1 MSAPDGPRGE
11 LRGELRGDPR
21 SGPPS
26 DHGSGHRSDHRHGHQ
41 SGPRSGPLR
50 RWLRGS
56 LRRQL
61 LVLLLPAL
69 AAMMALDS
77 WLTYGTL
84 RDAANTAYDRSLFGS
99 VRAIDN
105 AIGMAGETV
114 QLTLPDAA
122 MEMFETAAQ
131 TRVFYRVALEREG
144 AIETVTGYDDLPLPR
159 GTLANNVPRY
169 YDAVYRD
176 APVRIAAMARPV
188 YRPDAHMRVIIQVAE
203 SAEPRAA
210 LVGAVW
216 RNTLARDALLIVAS
230 ALILVGGVTFV
241 LRPLKRVRDDVE
253 ARTPDDL
260 TPLAV
265 GPVPAEVR
273 PLVDAVNRHVSR
285 SAAMAQAQA
294 QFIAD
299 AAHQLRTPLAILKTQ
314 AEFARRQ
321 LDGSGDGDAAPAREA
336 VDGIVSQLEQASRL
350 ANQLLALA
358 RVRQHEAQAAEAG
371 QGGGQAAVPDTVID
385 AAAVAG
391 QVALDYLP
399 LARAKQQDFGW
410 EDGGGQP
417 LPVRADA
424 ALLREALANLVH
436 NAIQYSPRGS
446 RITLSAARERDSACL
461 AVEDDGP
468 GIPAEE
474 REQVF
479 ARFYRRV
486 GHDEPGSGL
495 GLAISREMAARFGG
509 SVTLHEARQGRG
521 LRAEL
526 RLPLVG
532 DT

>member
-1 MSAPDGPRGE
+1 MS
-11 LRGELRGDPR
+11 
-21 SGPPS
+21 PP
-26 DHGSGHRSDHRHGHQ
+26 GRPAG
-41 SGPRSGPLR
+41 GPLR

-84 RDAANTAYDRSLFGS
+84 RDAANTAYDRSLYGS

-144 AIETVTGYDDLPLPR
+144 DVETVTGYDDLPLPR

-253 ARTPDDL
+253 ARPPDDL

-321 LDGSGDGDAAPAREA
+321 LDGSGDPAPAREA

-358 RVRQHEAQAAEAG
+358 RVRQHEAQTAEAG
-371 QGGGQAAVPDTVID
+371 GEAAVPDTVID

-410 EDGGGQP
+410 EDGGGRP

-446 RITLSAARERDSACL
+446 RITLSAAREQGSACL

-509 SVTLHEARQGRG
+509 SVTLHEARQGQG

-526 RLPLVG
+526 RLPLAAG
-532 DT
+532 A

>member
-1 MSAPDGPRGE
+1 MSAPHGPRGE
-11 LRGELRGDPR
+11 PRGGSRG
-21 SGPPS
+21 
-26 DHGSGHRSDHRHGHQ
+26 
-41 SGPRSGPLR
+41 GPLR

-253 ARTPDDL
+253 ARPPDDL

-321 LDGSGDGDAAPAREA
+321 LDGSADRGGDRGGDRSGEGEANPGRDLAPAREA
-336 VDGIVSQLEQASRL
+336 VDGIVTQLEQASRL

-371 QGGGQAAVPDTVID
+371 GEAAVADTVID

-446 RITLSAARERDSACL
+446 RITLSAVRERDSACL

-468 GIPAEE
+468 GIPADE

-509 SVTLHEARQGRG
+509 SVTLHEARQGQG

-526 RLPLVG
+526 RLPLAAG
-532 DT
+532 A

>member
-1 MSAPDGPRGE
+1 MTASGGPRG
-11 LRGELRGDPR
+11 
-21 SGPPS
+21 
-26 DHGSGHRSDHRHGHQ
+26 
-41 SGPRSGPLR
+41 GPLR

-77 WLTYGTL
+77 WMTYGTL

-131 TRVFYRVALEREG
+131 TRVFYRVALERDG

-230 ALILVGGVTFV
+230 ALILVGGITFV

-253 ARTPDDL
+253 ARPPDDL
-260 TPLAV
+260 TPLAL
-265 GPVPAEVR
+265 GHVPAEVR

-321 LDGSGDGDAAPAREA
+321 LDGGAERHGEGPAKPGRDLRPAREA
-336 VDGIVSQLEQASRL
+336 VDGIVTQLEQASRL

-358 RVRQHEAQAAEAG
+358 RVRQHEAQATEAG
-371 QGGGQAAVPDTVID
+371 GEAAVADTVID

-410 EDGGGQP
+410 EDGGGRP

-509 SVTLHEARQGRG
+509 SVTLHEARQGQG

-526 RLPLVG
+526 RLPLAG
-532 DT
+532 DVPA

>member
-1 MSAPDGPRGE
+1 MSTPGGPRGGRR
-11 LRGELRGDPR
+11 RG
-21 SGPPS
+21 
-26 DHGSGHRSDHRHGHQ
+26 
-41 SGPRSGPLR
+41 
-50 RWLRGS
+50 WLRGS

-253 ARTPDDL
+253 ARPPDDL

-265 GPVPAEVR
+265 DPVPAEVR

-321 LDGSGDGDAAPAREA
+321 LDGSGDPAPAREA

-358 RVRQHEAQAAEAG
+358 RVRQHEAQTTEAGAEAG
-371 QGGGQAAVPDTVID
+371 VPDAVID

-399 LARAKQQDFGW
+399 LARAKLQDFGW
-410 EDGGGQP
+410 DDGGGQP

-509 SVTLHEARQGRG
+509 SVTLHEARQGQG

-526 RLPLVG
+526 RLPLAAG
-532 DT
+532 A

>member
-1 MSAPDGPRGE
+1 MSAPGGPWSGPGRGPRGGS
-11 LRGELRGDPR
+11 RGGSRG
-21 SGPPS
+21 
-26 DHGSGHRSDHRHGHQ
+26 
-41 SGPRSGPLR
+41 GPLR

-216 RNTLARDALLIVAS
+216 RNTLARDVLLIVAS

-253 ARTPDDL
+253 ARPPDDL

-321 LDGSGDGDAAPAREA
+321 LDGSGDPAPAREA

-358 RVRQHEAQAAEAG
+358 RVRQHEAQAAEANG
-371 QGGGQAAVPDTVID
+371 EAAVPDTVID

-410 EDGGGQP
+410 EDGGGRS

-509 SVTLHEARQGRG
+509 SVTLHEARQGQG

-526 RLPLVG
+526 RLPLAA
-532 DT
+532 DA